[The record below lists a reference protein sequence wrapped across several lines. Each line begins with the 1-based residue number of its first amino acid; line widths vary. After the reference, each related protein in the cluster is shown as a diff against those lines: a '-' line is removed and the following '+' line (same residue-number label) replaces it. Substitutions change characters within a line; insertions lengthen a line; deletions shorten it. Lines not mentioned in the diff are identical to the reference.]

1 MLRSALPVASVA
13 LFFGLT
19 AYLEV
24 CRPTGHQEGGHVS
37 CRTMKD
43 HRSLIAGVVA
53 LAASAG

>member
-24 CRPTGHQEGGHVS
+24 CRPTGDQDRRHVS

-43 HRSLIAGVVA
+43 HRSRIAGAVA
-53 LAASAG
+53 ATASAE